1 MILTRHAG
9 VLHRTPQSSY
19 FVLLDDERRAGETV
33 AAAAAVVA
41 AAAAVAAADARFR
54 QQCTFEP
61 QPALLL
67 YVPSVQLSRHIHNRF
82 PLYDVDDAG
91 ICRRATSLL

>member
-33 AAAAAVVA
+33 AVA
-41 AAAAVAAADARFR
+41 AAAAAAAAAADARFR
-54 QQCTFEP
+54 RQCTFEP